1 MHSDSC
7 FLTLTYNDESLP
19 TGATLNPKH
28 LQDFLKRFRK
38 AILPLKIRF
47 FAVGEYGDES
57 QRPHYHLAVFGYPT
71 CSYGQTR
78 SFKLSSGR
86 PCCQTCSLVQ
96 NCWGKGQIYLGLLEQ
111 KSAQY
116 IAGYVT
122 KKMTR
127 YDDPRLNGRNPEFA
141 RMSLRPGIGA
151 DAMHQLASDILQLDL
166 ESTQPDVPSALRHGK
181 KLLPLGRYLR
191 RKLRTLTGKDPK
203 TPDEILQ
210 TLDKEMLPLRLAA
223 RSSKTH
229 PTLKAQIIATNI
241 GHTINLA
248 NREKIYKGKK
258 SI

>member
-1 MHSDSC
+1 MHSDSS
-7 FLTLTYNDESLP
+7 FLTLTYDDAHLP
-19 TGATLNPKH
+19 ISGTLIPKD

-38 AILPLKIRF
+38 AILPLKIRYF
-47 FAVGEYGDES
+47 GVGEYGDES

-78 SFKLSSGR
+78 SYKLARGR
-86 PCCQTCSLVQ
+86 PCCSTCSLVQ
-96 NCWGKGQIYLGLLEQ
+96 DAWGKGQIYLGLLEQ

-141 RMSLRPGIGA
+141 RMSLKPGIGA
-151 DAMHQLASDILQLDL
+151 DAMHQLASDLMLFNLDT
-166 ESTQPDVPSALRHGK
+166 SQGDVPSALAHGK
-181 KLLPLGRYLR
+181 KQLPLGRYLR
-191 RKLRTLTGKDPK
+191 RHLRTLIGKEK
-203 TPDEILQ
+203 NTPDEILSQ
-210 TLDKEMLPLRLAA
+210 VYQEMHPLRLAA

-229 PTLKAQIIATNI
+229 PTLKAQIKLENK
-241 GHTINLA
+241 GHSINLA
-248 NREKIYKGKK
+248 AREKLWKGNK